1 MAVTNEVRA
10 EDERLRAAGF
20 DPASASEDAITA
32 LRDLRTRPDVSEGA
46 IARALGSIVAPAA
59 AELLAAMETGASGP
73 NRREIRRAL
82 FRLRQAGIEPSVHE
96 TTPAAIGARASGAD
110 AGFEGV
116 VSPIDATGVG
126 LAWVVKARARGG
138 LARLWGFVS
147 ETEGLI
153 GCQLTNVS
161 RRDLR
166 RDRATVEERS
176 GAHLI
181 DADWRLADFILT
193 EAYYRTPEEKRA
205 AVGNFLALR
214 AEIIEISPK
223 AGFVHPVYAEMA
235 AEATAEPS
243 VELLREPEIGS
254 RQFNPAEIKPFV
266 DEIAGIRNSMIVLSP
281 SHNEERIAQVIE
293 NASARL
299 LGGER
304 LDRTRRRLEDTAYYL
319 ARTGRRE
326 AAGWAAGAARRLRD
340 GVEPAK
346 IAPLN
351 ELVRTAV
358 GAEIANQN
366 EKARDE
372 PRLIMTP
379 AEAMQSRRPRGRA

>member
-1 MAVTNEVRA
+1 MAVTNEVRD
-10 EDERLRAAGF
+10 EDQRLHLAGF
-20 DPASASEDAITA
+20 DPAAAPEQAVAT
-32 LRDLRTRPDVSEGA
+32 LRELRANPDVPEGA

-59 AELLAAMETGASGP
+59 AELLAAMETGATGP

-82 FRLRQAGIEPSVHE
+82 FRLRQAGIEPVHKAVPQ
-96 TTPAAIGARASGAD
+96 PATARASGAD
-110 AGFEGV
+110 TGLEGV
-116 VSPIDATGVG
+116 LSPIDATGVG
-126 LAWVVKARARGG
+126 LAWIVKARARGG

-176 GAHLI
+176 GARLI
-181 DADWRLADFILT
+181 DADWRVADRVLT
-193 EAYYRTPEEKRA
+193 EAYHRTPDDKRA

-214 AEIIEISPK
+214 AEIIETSP
-223 AGFVHPVYAEMA
+223 AADFVHPIYAELE
-235 AEATAEPS
+235 AEAAAEPS
-243 VELLREPEIGS
+243 IELIREPEIAAW
-254 RQFNPAEIKPFV
+254 QFSPAEIKPFV
-266 DEIAGIRNSMIVLSP
+266 DEIADIRNSVIVLSP
-281 SHNEERIAQVIE
+281 AHNEERIARVIE
-293 NASARL
+293 TASARL

-304 LDRTRRRLEDTAYYL
+304 AERTRRRLEDTAYYL
-319 ARTGRRE
+319 ARTGRQA

-346 IAPLN
+346 IAPLY
-351 ELVRTAV
+351 ELVRLAV
-358 GAEIANQN
+358 GAEIANQT

-379 AEAMQSRRPRGRA
+379 AEAMQARRTRGRP